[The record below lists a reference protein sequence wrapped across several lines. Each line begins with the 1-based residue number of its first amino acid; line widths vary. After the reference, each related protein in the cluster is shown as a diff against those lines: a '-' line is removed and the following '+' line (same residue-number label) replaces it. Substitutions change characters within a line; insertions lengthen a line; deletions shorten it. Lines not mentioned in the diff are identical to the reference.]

1 MDRARPLAGQLVS
14 LLAHCTA
21 GLLFALRLRTLDFP
35 PSFNVQLLAALGIS
49 AVLTLATLAVKR
61 QSWLLG
67 LLGLQFFVAL
77 VIDYPM
83 GESVDIELVLFAGL
97 LILCSQVLNAP
108 ADLLFPLAVIAGAL
122 LSQRTVLAW
131 GRHLRP
137 PPASGLLLLGAIL
150 CMLLPIVLA
159 LKGMGK
165 RYRRERERNRQLDS
179 AVEQLTS
186 ANLGFQEYASA
197 TEEMSRLSERER
209 ITREIH
215 DVVGY
220 TLTNITMMMEDAI
233 DWCRQGIPGE
243 ILPLIVNT
251 RDQARNG
258 HEEIRQALYR
268 LRSIA
273 VSGAKGVNAI
283 HRLVKTFEKATGV
296 QIGIEYTNLAPGLS
310 EEMEHCLYRLIQEG
324 MTNAF
329 QHGQA
334 TFIRIVLG
342 HDGEAVVL
350 SVSDN
355 GVGSGE
361 IFEGMGITGMRE
373 RVRRLGGEIRFEST
387 REGFRFIAR
396 IPSPAGGQEV

>member
-1 MDRARPLAGQLVS
+1 MNRIRPITGQLVS
-14 LLAHCTA
+14 LLAHLTA
-21 GLLFALRLRTLDFP
+21 GLLFASRLRALDFP
-35 PSFNVQLLAALGIS
+35 PSFNVQLLVALGIS

-77 VIDYPM
+77 VIGYPM
-83 GESVDIELVLFAGL
+83 GESLDIELVLFVGL
-97 LILCSQVLNAP
+97 LILCSQALDAP

-122 LSQRTVLAW
+122 LSQRAVLAW
-131 GRHLRP
+131 GRHLP
-137 PPASGLLLLGAIL
+137 PPPGSGLLLLGAVL
-150 CMLLPIVLA
+150 SMLLPIVLA
-159 LKGMGK
+159 LKSMLK
-165 RYRRERERNRQLDS
+165 KYRRERERNRQLIS

-197 TEEMSRLSERER
+197 TEEKSRLNERER

-233 DWCRQGIPGE
+233 DWCRQGVSGE

-258 HEEIRQALYR
+258 HEEIRQALRR

-273 VSGAKGVNAI
+273 VSGATGANAI

-296 QIGIEYTNLAPGLS
+296 GIGLEYTNLSPGLS

-334 TFIRIVLG
+334 TSIRIVLG
-342 HDGEAVVL
+342 HDAEAVVL

-361 IFEGMGITGMRE
+361 IYEGMGITGMRE

-396 IPSPAGGQEV
+396 IPNPAGGEEV